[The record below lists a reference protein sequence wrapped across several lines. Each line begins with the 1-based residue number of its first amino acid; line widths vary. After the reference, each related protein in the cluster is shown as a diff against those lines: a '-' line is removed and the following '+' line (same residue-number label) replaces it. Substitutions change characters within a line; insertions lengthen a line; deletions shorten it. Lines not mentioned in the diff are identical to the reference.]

1 MSKKDGLEFFS
12 KILDLDINPRICLM
26 SSGMINKEA
35 LAKKHPSRRYRIFIT
50 KPVTIEYLV
59 RRGKSELDQV

>member
-35 LAKKHPSRRYRIFIT
+35 LAKKHPSRG
-50 KPVTIEYLV
+50 IEYLLQ
-59 RRGKSELDQV
+59 SQSQ